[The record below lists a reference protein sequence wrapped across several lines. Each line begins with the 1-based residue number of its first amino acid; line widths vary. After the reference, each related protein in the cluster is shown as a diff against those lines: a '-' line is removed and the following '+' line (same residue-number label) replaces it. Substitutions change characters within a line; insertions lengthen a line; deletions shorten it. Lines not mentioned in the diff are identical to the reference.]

1 MRLIKRYRN
10 YHFYDTVDKTYLTL
24 NEMASVYSDDI
35 KLKIIVNDTKKDIT
49 EVTLS
54 KIERIRD
61 GIKNDDIY
69 SKG

>member
-24 NEMASVYSDDI
+24 SEMAYAYVDHTNIKVIVY
-35 KLKIIVNDTKKDIT
+35 DTKKDIT

>member
-10 YHFYDTVDKTYLTL
+10 YHFYDTKDKTYLTL
-24 NEMASVYSDDI
+24 TEMAYAYTNDT
-35 KLKIIVNDTKKDIT
+35 KLKVIVNDTKKDIT

-54 KIERIRD
+54 KIQRIRD

-69 SKG
+69 K